1 MTTVCLDL
9 DFCPAPLKLLALK
22 ICNTLAVYLASGGNG
37 FGVSDYGKQRTMKLL
52 LLQPLQLLLGCQK
65 KDTF

>member
-1 MTTVCLDL
+1 M
-9 DFCPAPLKLLALK
+9 LLALK